1 MENRGSKYILI
12 ILSVLCT
19 VMIVLSSIND
29 RLIDPVRNVVGSIL
43 VPVQKGLNYTGT
55 SAYNWVIELRNLDIA
70 YQENRNLRERIAALE
85 EENNRLTSDT
95 LELKRLR
102 ELYSLD
108 QKYMEYSKVAARVIA
123 KDSEK
128 WFQIFRVD
136 KGAADG
142 IRKDMNVL
150 NGSGLCGIVTDVG
163 EHYAT
168 VRSIIDDESHV
179 SAMSQYSADICIV
192 SGDLTLYEDGLLRL
206 SNIDKYANISNGDAI
221 VTSNISTKFLPGL
234 LIGYASDIEV
244 NSQHLTK
251 SGLLIPAAAFDNLQE
266 VLIITQLKTDAE
278 ISAKV
283 TGE

>member
-1 MENRGSKYILI
+1 
-12 ILSVLCT
+12 
-19 VMIVLSSIND
+19 MIVLSSIND
-29 RLIDPVRNVVGSIL
+29 RLIDPVRNVVGSVL

-70 YQENRNLRERIAALE
+70 YRENRNLRERIAALE

-95 LELKRLR
+95 LELRRLR

-108 QKYMEYSKVAARVIA
+108 QNYMQYPKVAARVIA

-128 WFQIFRVD
+128 WFQIFRID

-142 IRKDMNVL
+142 IKKDMNVL
-150 NGSGLCGIVTDVG
+150 SGSGLCGIVTDVG

-192 SGDLTLYEDGLLRL
+192 SGDLTLYEDGMLRI

-221 VTSNISTKFLPGL
+221 VTSNISTRFLPGI

-251 SGLLIPAAAFDNLQE
+251 SGLLIPAADFDNLQE
-266 VLIITQLKTDAE
+266 VLIITSLKTDAE